1 MKWKDLQL
9 RYADPRMKDVTS
21 QLKSQILD
29 VLKAINGHGSISISA
44 MDNLC
49 CMVMHVIDQILSEAD
64 DLRQA
69 HHVDKEYITE
79 NDIAKALQMLIG
91 GQTYQLLAARAE
103 YVCKVLKEHKAEKQA
118 LKRS

>member
-1 MKWKDLQL
+1 MQL
-9 RYADPRMKDVTS
+9 RYADPRLKDMTS

-29 VLKAINGHGSISISA
+29 VLKALNGHGSISIAA

-49 CMVMHVIDQILSEAD
+49 CMVMHVIDQILSEAE

-69 HHVDKEYITE
+69 NHTDKEYITE

-103 YVCKVLKEHKAEKQA
+103 YVCKTLKDHKEEKRA